1 MNESS
6 TARATMSV
14 GENIRQKR
22 EELKLSQG
30 ALGEKIGSTEKT
42 VARWESD
49 KNFPGA
55 DAIIALA
62 QVFNCSTDELL
73 LERHERDVSPE
84 MRALFRRFADLPE
97 EMKPIVKSVIN
108 GVISSFEEA
117 ASRQEV
123 A

>member
-1 MNESS
+1 
-6 TARATMSV
+6 MSV

-62 QVFNCSTDELL
+62 QYSTAQQTNAFGETRERCIAGDE
-73 LERHERDVSPE
+73 ST
-84 MRALFRRFADLPE
+84 
-97 EMKPIVKSVIN
+97 I
-108 GVISSFEEA
+108 
-117 ASRQEV
+117 QEV
-123 A
+123 RRSS